1 MKRLKY
7 LYLSGLFSI
16 SILSLTS
23 CSDILTEK
31 PVNVY
36 EKDDFFIREENAEMA
51 VIGVYAGVTGDYN
64 LWASDDI
71 YYPNRT
77 ENDNGQSALCHYIST
92 PANQSINSAWK
103 NRYTAL
109 NRANYTIDG
118 IQQMKGYRDNK
129 KLQSLAAEVMFLRA
143 LVSFD
148 LVRMWGDVPYTTEYS
163 KNYEDT
169 YKPRT
174 DRQIIY
180 DQIISDLDYA
190 KKHLVWA
197 DNSSSP
203 ERATQGSARAL
214 LMRVQLHRA
223 GYSLQM
229 NGKLERPDED
239 KRKNYLNTV
248 IEEWEAFQEEGGNF
262 HGFYED
268 TENSYEALFKSFS
281 AEKLNSK
288 ESLFE
293 IAYQY
298 PNRKGNFGTMIGVPV
313 GQPVIAS
320 NEQNSVMGRAANQ
333 FQCLPEWNDFF
344 EEADQRRQVMVA
356 MHTWDWNTEQHTHV
370 RREVTNTAYV
380 GKWRREWMPLGYDD
394 PNSSNANFCYI
405 RYGEIVLT
413 AAEAYNE
420 LGNTAKAWELINM
433 IRKRAKATELS
444 LSNYKS
450 LMKAPKVW
458 DLNFIDDS
466 DETGKIR
473 TVLFWERAFELAY
486 EGVRKYDLIRWGIF
500 KETLQLFGQKTAAN
514 QKGIYYP
521 AGNNF
526 QTGKHELF
534 PIPEDEMLI
543 NYKLNNKNNPGY

>member
-444 LSNYKS
+444 LSNYES

-500 KETLQLFGQKTAAN
+500 KETLQLFGQKTVAN

>member
-288 ESLFE
+288 ESLFD

-433 IRKRAKATELS
+433 IRKRAKATKLS

>member
-248 IEEWEAFQEEGGNF
+248 IEEWEAFQEEAGNF

-500 KETLQLFGQKTAAN
+500 KETLQLFGQKTVAN

>member
-356 MHTWDWNTEQHTHV
+356 MHTWDWNTEQHTHA

-500 KETLQLFGQKTAAN
+500 KETLQLFGQKTVAN

>member
-118 IQQMKGYRDNK
+118 IRQMKGYRDNK

-203 ERATQGSARAL
+203 ERATQGSVRAL

-500 KETLQLFGQKTAAN
+500 KETLQLFGQKTVAN

>member
-1 MKRLKY
+1 
-7 LYLSGLFSI
+7 
-16 SILSLTS
+16 
-23 CSDILTEK
+23 
-31 PVNVY
+31 
-36 EKDDFFIREENAEMA
+36 MA

-333 FQCLPEWNDFF
+333 FQCLPEWNDFLKKQIS
-344 EEADQRRQVMVA
+344 A
-356 MHTWDWNTEQHTHV
+356 
-370 RREVTNTAYV
+370 
-380 GKWRREWMPLGYDD
+380 GKSW
-394 PNSSNANFCYI
+394 
-405 RYGEIVLT
+405 
-413 AAEAYNE
+413 
-420 LGNTAKAWELINM
+420 
-433 IRKRAKATELS
+433 
-444 LSNYKS
+444 
-450 LMKAPKVW
+450 
-458 DLNFIDDS
+458 
-466 DETGKIR
+466 
-473 TVLFWERAFELAY
+473 
-486 EGVRKYDLIRWGIF
+486 
-500 KETLQLFGQKTAAN
+500 
-514 QKGIYYP
+514 
-521 AGNNF
+521 
-526 QTGKHELF
+526 
-534 PIPEDEMLI
+534 
-543 NYKLNNKNNPGY
+543 

>member
-433 IRKRAKATELS
+433 IRKRAKATKLS

-500 KETLQLFGQKTAAN
+500 KETLQLFGQKTVAN

>member
-229 NGKLERPDED
+229 NEKLERPDED

-433 IRKRAKATELS
+433 IRKRAKATKLS

>member
-288 ESLFE
+288 DSLFE

-500 KETLQLFGQKTAAN
+500 KETLQLFGQKTVAN

>member
-500 KETLQLFGQKTAAN
+500 KETLQLFGQKTVAN

-543 NYKLNNKNNPGY
+543 NYKLNNKNNPRY

>member
-500 KETLQLFGQKTAAN
+500 KETLHLFGQKTVAN

>member
-36 EKDDFFIREENAEMA
+36 EKDVFFIREENAEMA

-500 KETLQLFGQKTAAN
+500 KETLQLFGQKTVAN

>member
-248 IEEWEAFQEEGGNF
+248 IEEWETFQEEGGNF

-500 KETLQLFGQKTAAN
+500 KETLQLFGQKTVAN

>member
-118 IQQMKGYRDNK
+118 IRQMKGYRDNK

-500 KETLQLFGQKTAAN
+500 KETLQLFGQKTVAN

>member
-333 FQCLPEWNDFF
+333 FQCPPEWNDFF

-500 KETLQLFGQKTAAN
+500 KETLQLFGQKTVAN

>member
-500 KETLQLFGQKTAAN
+500 KETLQLFGQKTVAN
-514 QKGIYYP
+514 QKDIYYP

>member
-7 LYLSGLFSI
+7 LYLSDLFSI

-433 IRKRAKATELS
+433 IRKRAKATKLS

>member
-486 EGVRKYDLIRWGIF
+486 EGVRKYDLIRWGIS

>member
-450 LMKAPKVW
+450 LIKAPKVW

-500 KETLQLFGQKTAAN
+500 KETLQLFGQKTVAN

>member
-320 NEQNSVMGRAANQ
+320 SEQNSVMGRAANQ

-486 EGVRKYDLIRWGIF
+486 EGVRKYGLIRWGIF
-500 KETLQLFGQKTAAN
+500 KETLQLFGQKTVAN

>member
-1 MKRLKY
+1 
-7 LYLSGLFSI
+7 
-16 SILSLTS
+16 
-23 CSDILTEK
+23 
-31 PVNVY
+31 
-36 EKDDFFIREENAEMA
+36 
-51 VIGVYAGVTGDYN
+51 
-64 LWASDDI
+64 
-71 YYPNRT
+71 
-77 ENDNGQSALCHYIST
+77 
-92 PANQSINSAWK
+92 
-103 NRYTAL
+103 
-109 NRANYTIDG
+109 
-118 IQQMKGYRDNK
+118 
-129 KLQSLAAEVMFLRA
+129 
-143 LVSFD
+143 
-148 LVRMWGDVPYTTEYS
+148 
-163 KNYEDT
+163 
-169 YKPRT
+169 
-174 DRQIIY
+174 
-180 DQIISDLDYA
+180 
-190 KKHLVWA
+190 
-197 DNSSSP
+197 
-203 ERATQGSARAL
+203 
-214 LMRVQLHRA
+214 MRVQLHRA
-223 GYSLQM
+223 DYSLQM

-500 KETLQLFGQKTAAN
+500 KETLQLFGQKTVAN

>member
-7 LYLSGLFSI
+7 LYHSGLFSI

-500 KETLQLFGQKTAAN
+500 KETLQLFGQKTVAN

>member
-239 KRKNYLNTV
+239 KRKNYLNAV

-500 KETLQLFGQKTAAN
+500 KETLQLFGQKTVAN

>member
-543 NYKLNNKNNPGY
+543 NYKLNNKNNP

>member
-344 EEADQRRQVMVA
+344 EEADQRRQIMVA

-500 KETLQLFGQKTAAN
+500 KETLQLFGQKTVAN

>member
-500 KETLQLFGQKTAAN
+500 KETLQLFGQKTVAN

-543 NYKLNNKNNPGY
+543 NY

>member
-450 LMKAPKVW
+450 LIKAHNVW
-458 DLNFIDDS
+458 DINFIDDS

-500 KETLQLFGQKTAAN
+500 KETLQLFGQKTVAN

>member
-36 EKDDFFIREENAEMA
+36 EKDVFFIREENAEMA

>member
-394 PNSSNANFCYI
+394 LNSSNANFCYI

>member
-500 KETLQLFGQKTAAN
+500 KETLQLFGQKTVAN

>member
-433 IRKRAKATELS
+433 IRKRAKATKLS

>member
-313 GQPVIAS
+313 SQPVIAS

-500 KETLQLFGQKTAAN
+500 KETLQLFGQKTVAN

>member
-129 KLQSLAAEVMFLRA
+129 KLQSLAAEVLFLRA

-500 KETLQLFGQKTAAN
+500 KETLQLFGQKTVAN

>member
-239 KRKNYLNTV
+239 KRKNYLYTV